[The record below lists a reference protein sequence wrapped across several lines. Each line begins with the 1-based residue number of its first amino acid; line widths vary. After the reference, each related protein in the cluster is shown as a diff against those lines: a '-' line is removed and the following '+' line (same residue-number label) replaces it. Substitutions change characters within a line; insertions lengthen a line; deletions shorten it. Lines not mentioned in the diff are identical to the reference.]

1 MEDQSVDIRLNDGV
15 SATDPAITAP
25 TMAPTVCRPV
35 RYGLIAFGWLNVAL
49 GVIGLFLP
57 VMPTTIFL
65 LIALWAFSKSS
76 TRYHSWLFNHPT
88 LGVTIRD
95 WHAHRMIPVKAKIL
109 AILVMSASLTYV
121 TLFVAQGWLLPL
133 GLATGLGA
141 VATFILTRPSRA
153 TSSI

>member
-1 MEDQSVDIRLNDGV
+1 MEDQSADVRLHDGV
-15 SATDPAITAP
+15 SDTAPAISP
-25 TMAPTVCRPV
+25 IVCRPV
-35 RYGLIAFGWLNVAL
+35 RYGLLAIGWLNVTL

-76 TRYHSWLFNHPT
+76 HRFHRWLYNHPT

-95 WHAHRMIPVKAKIL
+95 WHAHRVIPVKAKIL
-109 AILVMSASLTYV
+109 AILVMSASLTYI

-133 GLATGLGA
+133 ALAAGLGA
-141 VATFILTRPSRA
+141 VASFILTRPSRA
-153 TSSI
+153 TASL

>member
-1 MEDQSVDIRLNDGV
+1 MEDQSAHTQSD
-15 SATDPAITAP
+15 TTQAIAP
-25 TMAPTVCRPV
+25 PIIASTVCQPV

-76 TRYHSWLFNHPT
+76 TRFHSWLYTHPT

-95 WHAHRMIPVKAKIL
+95 WHAHRVIPVKAKIL
-109 AILVMSASLTYV
+109 AIAVMSASLAYV

-133 GLATGLGA
+133 ALAAGLGA

-153 TSSI
+153 ASSI